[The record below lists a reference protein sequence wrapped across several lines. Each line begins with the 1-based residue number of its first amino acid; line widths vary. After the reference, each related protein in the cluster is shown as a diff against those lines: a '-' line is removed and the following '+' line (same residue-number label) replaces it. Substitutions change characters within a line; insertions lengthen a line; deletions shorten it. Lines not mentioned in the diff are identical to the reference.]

1 MTGVIVES
9 MPMSTS
15 TLVWSGMV
23 LVIMTHC
30 WSRRY
35 LVTCGK
41 GRTWSAGRVY
51 RRVERGGG
59 HVCA

>member
-9 MPMSTS
+9 PSISTS

-23 LVIMTHC
+23 LVFMIHC
-30 WSRRY
+30 WSSRY

-41 GRTWSAGRVY
+41 GRTWSAGGV
-51 RRVERGGG
+51 GGWG
-59 HVCA
+59 AQCA